1 MPLADADSYTPPD
14 PFDRPY
20 TMFPVLERQLAR
32 FEELEKQLHDPDVLS
47 NVSRMLAIQKEMGAL
62 GRIAVAVRK
71 FHVLEADIDT
81 AKMMVD
87 EETDRE
93 SREYAKAELNQLLSQ
108 RTELEVELVDMATAG
123 DSITRGACIME
134 IRAGTGGDEA
144 ALFAKDLHDMYMAYC
159 EQRGWKTEVLEFS
172 PTELGGLKE
181 VIFSITGDGAF
192 HALQFESGGHRVQ
205 RVPETETQGRIHT
218 SAATVAVLPEADEV
232 EVTIRPEDLQVDTM
246 RAGGPGGQK
255 VNKTESAVRLTH
267 LPTGIVVKCQD
278 EKSQHKNR
286 AKAMRVLRSR
296 ILEAQQMKQQAER
309 AHIRRTLVGS
319 GDRSERIRTYNFPQN
334 RMTDH
339 RCNLSIHK
347 LDRIMMGDMN
357 ELITALLA
365 FDRDE
370 RLKADEGAM

>member
-1 MPLADADSYTPPD
+1 MY
-14 PFDRPY
+14 
-20 TMFPVLERQLAR
+20 PVLERQLAR
-32 FEELEKQLHDPDVLS
+32 YEELEKQMQDPDVLA
-47 NVSRMLAIQKEMGAL
+47 NVNRMLEIQKEMGTL
-62 GRIAVAVRK
+62 SRIASAVRR
-71 FHVLEADIDT
+71 FRTMEGDIEA
-81 AKMMVD
+81 ARMMVD
-87 EETDRE
+87 EETE
-93 SREYAKAELNQLLSQ
+93 ASAREYAKAELQQLVAQQNALS
-108 RTELEVELVDMATAG
+108 TELEDMATAG
-123 DSITRGACIME
+123 DSITRGSCIME

-144 ALFAKDLHDMYMAYC
+144 ALFAKDLYDMYMAYC
-159 EQRGWKTEVLEFS
+159 VQRNWKTELLEFS
-172 PTELGGLKE
+172 PTELGGVKE
-181 VIFSITGDGAF
+181 VVFSVSGDGAY

-218 SAATVAVLPEADEV
+218 SAATVAVMPEADEV
-232 EVTIRPEDLQVDTM
+232 EIDIRPEDLQVDTM

-296 ILEAQQMKQQAER
+296 ILESHALKQATER
-309 AHIRRTLVGS
+309 AQTRRTLVGS

-334 RMTDH
+334 RITDH
-339 RCNLSIHK
+339 RCNLTIHK
-347 LDRIMMGDMN
+347 LDRIMTGDLD

-370 RLKADEGAM
+370 RLKFASETL